1 MATQTIGG
9 VSLSHQL
16 LEAAT
21 YFSETMYRRMINTSL
36 WASGVEK
43 MPWPDGESDLL
54 SVATYERVLPNAPMV
69 WNPVNS
75 DSSTFA
81 VPSAV
86 QVGIAQTIRQFGL
99 SHAAVESIPISVN
112 DVRFTFKTQ
121 QQMQAVFENLTEN
134 VKRIWELRNRD
145 EYRRLC
151 GTKYIV
157 GNAGSAVAPAT
168 PALVASTGDDYPTN
182 IAPGSGGASI
192 GILTQGFLDR
202 VRQQLT
208 NDGAAT
214 DPMARANGR
223 PLFTV
228 IAGSDALDGIIRIDP
243 SIREDFRNANQIDE
257 LFKPIG
263 VERAYR
269 GWLHV
274 PDDMAPRY
282 GYYDGSTATPAPIT
296 GSATIRLIDSM
307 NGVYRFTFS
316 ATGVANLLSGQNFD
330 FLASN
335 ANGVVRGKI
344 LTVESATQ
352 FLFQAQ
358 SVGTVDA
365 ALNLATTAGTP
376 GTNLY
381 VFRLLNRDWSA
392 TQPQGF
398 VETPFFIPAT
408 ADLGATITGQGRAQT
423 VTSPSGT
430 ASTVNA
436 RRWVPNP
443 AYASALYEEGF
454 VFHKGVYKAVIPNP
468 FTSAGAGTRFNA
480 KTYTGKFDFINE
492 FDRVANPDKSW
503 GYYRGVVMSGSMP
516 CKPYWGAAFIYRRY
530 ETPGSVVTIPTYAAT
545 TGITAGAAITD
556 TALD

>member
-21 YFSETMYRRMINTSL
+21 YFSETMYRRMIGTSL

-43 MPWPDGESDLL
+43 MPWPDGEGDLL
-54 SVATYERVLPNAPMV
+54 SVATYERTMPNAPMV
-69 WNPVNS
+69 WSPVNS
-75 DSSTFA
+75 DSNTFA
-81 VPSAV
+81 VPNAV
-86 QVGIAQTIRQFGL
+86 QVGIAQTVRQFGL

-151 GTKYIV
+151 GIKYIV
-157 GNAGSAVAPAT
+157 GNTTSSVTSP
-168 PALVASTGDDYPTN
+168 LVSTTGEDYPIN
-182 IAPGSGGASI
+182 IDPGTGTPTI
-192 GILTQGFLDR
+192 GILTQAFLDR
-202 VRQQLT
+202 IRQPLV

-243 SIREDFRNANQIDE
+243 SIREDFRNATQVDE

-269 GWLHV
+269 GWLHI

-282 GYYDGSTATPAPIT
+282 EYYNGATATPAPIT
-296 GSATIRLIDSM
+296 GAATIAVVDAQ
-307 NGVYRFTFS
+307 NGVYSFTFPG
-316 ATGVANLLSGQNFD
+316 AGVSGLVSGQNFE
-330 FLASN
+330 FFGGAGSAVLTP
-335 ANGVVRGKI
+335 VVRGKI
-344 LTVESATQ
+344 LSVTSATV
-352 FLFQAQ
+352 FNFQAQ
-358 SVGTVDA
+358 SVTTGSF
-365 ALNLATTAGTP
+365 NLATTAGVA
-376 GTNLY
+376 GTNLH
-381 VFRLLNRDWSA
+381 VFQLLNRTWSTA
-392 TQPQGF
+392 QAQGF
-398 VETPFFIPAT
+398 VEVPFYIPGSAA
-408 ADLGATITGQGRAQT
+408 ADNVTIAGQGR
-423 VTSPSGT
+423 
-430 ASTVNA
+430 STGL
-436 RRWVPNP
+436 RWVPNP
-443 AYASALYEEGF
+443 AWASATYEEGF
-454 VFHKGVYKAVIPNP
+454 VFHKGVYKSVIPNP
-468 FTSAGAGTRFNA
+468 YTSAGAGTRFNA

-492 FDRVANPDKSW
+492 YDRVTNPDKSW

-530 ETPGSVVTIPTYAAT
+530 DNPGSVINPPTWSSPS
-545 TGITAGAAITD
+545 GLTAGGPIAVD
-556 TALD
+556 ALD